1 MTIPS
6 IETERLRLRPFRD
19 EDAVALHRIV
29 SAEGMLKYFPG
40 PPIPSLEKSERLVR
54 HQIEQWTTVGYAWWA
69 VELKATGKLA
79 GWNGLQYLPDTNETE
94 IGFLIDRMLW
104 GRGLTTEA
112 ARIGLQYGFRELA
125 MGEIIALAHPDNGAS
140 RRVIE
145 KLGMQ
150 FDRVTEYFG
159 TQLARYTLSAAGHER
174 SMAETSRRAWSGG

>member
-1 MTIPS
+1 MTTPS
-6 IETERLRLRPFRD
+6 FETDRLRLRPFRN

-29 SAEGMLKYFPG
+29 GAEGMLKYFPG

-69 VELKATGKLA
+69 VELKATGQLV
-79 GWNGLQYLPDTNETE
+79 GWNGLQFLPDTSETE
-94 IGFLIDRMLW
+94 IGFLTDKALW
-104 GRGLTTEA
+104 GQGLTTEGG
-112 ARIGLQYGFRELA
+112 RIGLQYGFRELG
-125 MGEIIALAHPDNGAS
+125 MSEIIAVAHPDNGAS

-159 TQLARYTLSAAGHER
+159 MQLARYTLSAAGHER
-174 SMAETSRRAWSGG
+174 SVAGTLRRA

>member
-6 IETERLRLRPFRD
+6 FETERLRLRPFCN
-19 EDAVALHRIV
+19 EDATALHCIV
-29 SAEGMLKYFPG
+29 SVEDMLKYFPG

-69 VELKATGKLA
+69 VELKATGQLA

-159 TQLARYTLSAAGHER
+159 MQLARYTLSAARHER
-174 SMAETSRRAWSGG
+174 SVAETSRRA

>member
-1 MTIPS
+1 MTTPS
-6 IETERLRLRPFRD
+6 FETERLRLRPFRD

-69 VELKATGKLA
+69 VELKATGQLV
-79 GWNGLQYLPDTNETE
+79 GWNGLQFLPDTKETE
-94 IGFLIDRMLW
+94 IGFLTDKALW
-104 GRGLTTEA
+104 GQGLTTEGG
-112 ARIGLQYGFRELA
+112 RIGLRYGFRGL
-125 MGEIIALAHPDNGAS
+125 GLSEIIALAHPENGAS

-159 TQLARYTLSAAGHER
+159 MQLARYTLSAAGHER
-174 SMAETSRRAWSGG
+174 GAAETSRRA

>member
-6 IETERLRLRPFRD
+6 FETERLRLRPFRD

-29 SAEGMLKYFPG
+29 SADGMLKYFPG

-69 VELKATGKLA
+69 VELKATGQLV
-79 GWNGLQYLPDTNETE
+79 GWNGLQFLPDTKETE
-94 IGFLIDRMLW
+94 IGFLTDKALW
-104 GRGLTTEA
+104 GQGLTTEGG
-112 ARIGLQYGFRELA
+112 RIGLRYGFREL
-125 MGEIIALAHPDNGAS
+125 GLPEIIALAHPENGAS

-159 TQLARYTLSAAGHER
+159 MQLARYTLSAAGHER
-174 SMAETSRRAWSGG
+174 GAAETSRRA

>member
-6 IETERLRLRPFRD
+6 FETERLRLRPFCN

-69 VELKATGKLA
+69 VELKATGQLV
-79 GWNGLQYLPDTNETE
+79 GWNGLQFLPDTNETE
-94 IGFLIDRMLW
+94 IGFLTDKALW
-104 GRGLTTEA
+104 GQGLTTEGG
-112 ARIGLQYGFRELA
+112 RIGLQYGFRELG
-125 MGEIIALAHPDNGAS
+125 MSEIIAVAHPDNGAS

-159 TQLARYTLSAAGHER
+159 MQLARYTLSAAGHER
-174 SMAETSRRAWSGG
+174 SVAGTLRRA